1 MRYLNRK
8 TFIIRESNRSSDFI
22 TPSFGHGCEYKC
34 NYCYMRRNVP
44 TGLTIAKNTNQIIDS
59 IARHLWLLDW
69 PKKPNQ
75 THDKYYTYDFILLSV
90 SKGCE
95 RKYKL
100 NFKIYLQDLVF

>member
-69 PKKPNQ
+69 PKK
-75 THDKYYTYDFILLSV
+75 TIHMILVVTKTMYYMQSITNGKSYLTIL
-90 SKGCE
+90 
-95 RKYKL
+95 
-100 NFKIYLQDLVF
+100 